1 MENTNLPAIVTSA
14 GWLLKGERAGGVP
27 RTTLQM
33 VHVRVRQMNGVSGS
47 EEECAVEASVELA
60 GFSHAQVRT
69 WRDSVYFD
77 EAERAALALT
87 EAATTLF
94 DHEETVPDA
103 IWAEAAK
110 HYSERGLAALL
121 LVIGNCNSVNRA
133 SVTTSQLSGAWA
145 SA

>member
-1 MENTNLPAIVTSA
+1 MEDTNLPAIVKSA

-33 VHVRVRQMNGVSGS
+33 VHVRVRQMNGVV
-47 EEECAVEASVELA
+47 EECAVDASAELA

-87 EAATTLF
+87 EAATLLF
-94 DHEETVPDA
+94 DHEETVPAA

-110 HYSERGLAALL
+110 YYNERGLSALI
-121 LVIGNCNSVNRA
+121 LVIGNCNTVNRA
-133 SVTTSQLSGAWA
+133 SITTSQLSGAWA